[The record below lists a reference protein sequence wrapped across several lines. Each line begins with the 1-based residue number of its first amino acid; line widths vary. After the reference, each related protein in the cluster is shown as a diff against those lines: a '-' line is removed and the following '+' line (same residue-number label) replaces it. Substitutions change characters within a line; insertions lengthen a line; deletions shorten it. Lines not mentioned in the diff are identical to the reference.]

1 MNDQE
6 TQTARPDEDIPE
18 GSVCTA
24 CGQAVYDPSL
34 GLTDEQWQ
42 WAVKQEAERLRVAR
56 QTCKHSG
63 YRGFS
68 VDGRCCRDC
77 GTSMVDFGD

>member
-1 MNDQE
+1 MTMSWDDAVKRIAAGEDVEAALDERSAAE
-6 TQTARPDEDIPE
+6 TA
-18 GSVCTA
+18 
-24 CGQAVYDPSL
+24 L

-42 WAVKQEAERLRVAR
+42 WAVKQEAERRRVAR

-68 VDGRCCRDC
+68 VDGRCCPDC
-77 GTSMVDFGD
+77 GTFMADFGD